1 MTTPHAH
8 SDPLRWLREFR
19 ARLAKGE
26 PLSAQ
31 QYATEQGLS
40 TTDETF
46 VDLVFA
52 EFLELELRGDP
63 HAQTVILERY
73 PEHASELQQQIML
86 HRAFQ
91 SNGEN
96 PSTHPSLQPH
106 HAPKQIHQ
114 DTLTDDAL
122 PTIPGFEVLRI
133 LGRGGMGVV
142 LLAKELQLGRF
153 VAIKLLLG
161 GELASKEQRQ
171 RFRAEA
177 RAAAALRHP
186 NIVQVD
192 DVDEVDGQP
201 FIVMEYVA
209 GGTLEEFLRHQR
221 IPARQAAQFI
231 REIAWAV
238 HAAHQAGIVHRDL
251 KPGNLLLAPRSQT
264 DGDSPRAQL
273 AAERSQKA
281 NQEHAV
287 ARTNSCTNEISD
299 YEPKITDFGL
309 AKSLQPSEMGQA
321 ALTVKGDVLGTP
333 CYMSPEQA
341 RGDVVLPAT
350 DIYALGSILYELL
363 SGAPPFQRA
372 TPWETVQCVLEQP
385 PPSLNSRIPADLRTI
400 CEKCLR
406 KEPEERYISMAAL
419 AVDLGLFLQGRSISA
434 RRVGSW
440 TRLVQ
445 WAKRNVAVAS
455 LLAIVGLT
463 LCTLLIVSLWSRW
476 TLQEM
481 LADSQQAKRQESL
494 ALQSAREQL
503 WENFLSEAQALQTS
517 RQLGQRYRSLEKVRE
532 AQQLLP
538 TVGPTSE
545 RQSQLRDTAIA
556 ALPLLD
562 IQRVPITSMPIGN
575 QSFLSADRKFQ
586 RMALR
591 QSDGTINIIQ
601 SAGQTVLRHFPP
613 DQANSVVISP
623 DGRYVLV
630 NQFASTLHA
639 FDDESLQRTIGTE
652 VRWPVFSEDSKVL
665 AAFDAQGLFI
675 HNIQEKH
682 TTRIPDIPMASMPML
697 FSPEGA
703 RLAVVCHDRLLIVS
717 TDPYASFLELPSPTL
732 TQQGQ
737 TLAWHP
743 GGDYLAA
750 GLYSDRSI
758 AVWHLPTRYQAK
770 TFRVGGQ
777 FHNLQFDP
785 SGQYLAAVG
794 LWGGSREVFE
804 FTTQESLL
812 QLPRDSGIAFGEDDS
827 GSLLV
832 LSGPSQGSLD
842 TWRIENQIVT
852 TFIQPANLLAKQR
865 SHSVLSSC
873 GRWLLV
879 NSEHGLEIY
888 NAIAGRPV
896 GTIPIGPLDYSGV
909 IAVHDGDFML
919 LHHGGCQQW
928 SLRSGHLEG
937 PVPWPVP
944 PGLTLIEVSA
954 DRRWGLC
961 SDSGGV
967 YLHDATGVEPLRFLG
982 AQLDVRSA
990 SFDLVHGRIATGS
1003 WNEASEIIIWDLKT
1017 AREERRLNVGQ
1028 HAVVCFSPDGHYL
1041 FTSSSGGSLWNVNSW
1056 QEWRLNSPD
1065 GSAEG
1070 FACAF
1075 SPDSRWFA
1083 HTSGKGRVKIQDL
1096 QQRTTIAN
1104 LTDPN
1109 QHHYFSLAFSADN
1122 SSMFGVTV
1130 GRECF
1135 VKRWDLKQID
1145 QYLSDLQLPSL
1156 KLATNVAPIQP
1167 ISEPATANRLLLPD
1181 NPNFTTI
1188 VEQSVL
1194 NRARQAFAE
1203 NRWAW
1208 GLAELRAAVLTMPEN
1223 ANLQTELAWRLLT
1236 LPPEHQDA
1244 GSALSAIRVSQ
1255 VANHDDRNSFIYAL
1269 ALAKL
1274 KQHDEALSIVANL
1287 RLAGEQEIHTKYLE
1301 ALLLANLE
1309 RREEA
1314 KSKLA
1319 EARELESRPTEPGA
1333 FPFADW
1339 DRFRGEVDLAVNQ
1352 GSAPAKRSSF
1362 RLKIFWPKNWSE
1374 FVRFCS
1380 ELRYRWWGN

>member
-1 MTTPHAH
+1 MNSPEPSA
-8 SDPLRWLREFR
+8 DPLHWLREFR
-19 ARLAKGE
+19 ARLAGGE
-26 PLSAQ
+26 ALTAS
-31 QYATEQGLS
+31 QYAAKHQLS
-40 TTDETF
+40 TTDELF
-46 VDLVFA
+46 VDLIFA
-52 EFLELELRGDP
+52 EFLEREQRGDRHAEDAILGAYPVHAAELRQQILLHRSFQQSGP
-63 HAQTVILERY
+63 TTIVTPEQTVARTN
-73 PEHASELQQQIML
+73 SE
-86 HRAFQ
+86 
-91 SNGEN
+91 N
-96 PSTHPSLQPH
+96 
-106 HAPKQIHQ
+106 
-114 DTLTDDAL
+114 TDSEQL
-122 PTIPGFEVLRI
+122 PAIPGFEVIRR
-133 LGRGGMGVV
+133 LGQGGMGVV
-142 LLAKELQLGRF
+142 LLARELQLGRL
-153 VAIKLLLG
+153 VAIKLLLSG
-161 GELASKEQRQ
+161 QLSSQAQRQ

-192 DVDEVDGQP
+192 DVGEVDGQP

-209 GGTLEEFLRHQR
+209 GGTLEEFLRQQR
-221 IPARQAAQFI
+221 ISAREAAQFI

-251 KPGNLLLAPRSQT
+251 KPGNLLLAPRSAT
-264 DGDSPRAQL
+264 VEDAARAPLNSQ
-273 AAERSQKA
+273 RSVA
-281 NQEHAV
+281 VNQEPAV
-287 ARTNSCTNEISD
+287 ACTNTCTNEIGD

-309 AKSLQPSEMGQA
+309 AKSLHPTEMGQA

-341 RGDVVLPAT
+341 RGDIVRPAT
-350 DIYALGSILYELL
+350 DIYSLGSILYELL

-385 PPSLNSRIPADLRTI
+385 PPSLNTRIPADLRTI

-455 LLAIVGLT
+455 LLAVVGLT

-494 ALQSAREQL
+494 ALQSSREQL
-503 WENFLSEAQALQTS
+503 WENLLSEAQAIQTS
-517 RQLGQRYRSLEKVRE
+517 RQLGQRYRSLENVRE

-562 IQRVPITSMPIGN
+562 IQKVPLTSLPTGN
-575 QSFLSADRKFQ
+575 QSFISADRKFQ

-623 DGRYVLV
+623 DGRYLLV
-630 NQFASTLHA
+630 NHFASTLHSL
-639 FDDESLQRTIGTE
+639 DDESLQRKIGTE
-652 VRWPVFSEDSKVL
+652 IRWPVFSEDSNVL

-675 HNIQEKH
+675 HNIQEKR
-682 TTRIPDIPMASMPML
+682 TTRIPDVPLASMPML
-697 FSPEGA
+697 FSPEGS

-717 TDPYASFLELPSPTL
+717 TDPYAPFLELPGPTL
-732 TQQGQ
+732 AQQGQ

-770 TFRVGGQ
+770 AFRVGGQ
-777 FHNLQFDP
+777 FHNLQFDR

-804 FTTQESLL
+804 FATQESLL
-812 QLPRDSGIAFGEDDS
+812 QLPRDTGIAFGEDDS

-852 TFIQPANLLAKQR
+852 TFIEPAHLLAKQR

-888 NAIAGRPV
+888 DAIAGRPA

-909 IAVHDGDFML
+909 IAAHDGDFML

-928 SLRSGHLEG
+928 SLRAGYLEG

-982 AQLDVRSA
+982 AQFDVRSA

-1003 WNEASEIIIWDLKT
+1003 WNQASEIIIWDLKT

-1028 HAVVCFSPDGHYL
+1028 QAVVRFSPDGNYL
-1041 FTSSSGGSLWNVNSW
+1041 FTSSSGGSLWNVDSW

-1070 FACAF
+1070 FAFAF

-1083 HTSGKGRVKIQDL
+1083 HTSGPGRIKIQDL
-1096 QQRTTIAN
+1096 QQRTTIAD

-1122 SSMFGVTV
+1122 SAMFGVTV

-1135 VKRWDLKQID
+1135 VKRWDLKHID
-1145 QYLSDLQLPSL
+1145 RYLGDLQLPPLNLSSD
-1156 KLATNVAPIQP
+1156 VEPIKP
-1167 ISEPATANRLLLPD
+1167 INDSHTTRLQIPSHPD
-1181 NPNFTTI
+1181 FDPL
-1188 VEQSVL
+1188 VEQQVL
-1194 NRARQAFAE
+1194 QRARQAFAE
-1203 NRWAW
+1203 QRWAL
-1208 GLAELRAAVLTMPEN
+1208 GLAELRAAVLSMPKN
-1223 ANLQTELAWRLLT
+1223 DKLQAELAWRLVS
-1236 LPPEHQDA
+1236 LPPEFQDA
-1244 GSALSAIRVSQ
+1244 GAALAAVRIARLTNYDEQLVI
-1255 VANHDDRNSFIYAL
+1255 IYAI
-1269 ALAKL
+1269 ALGKL
-1274 KQHDEALSIVANL
+1274 EQHNEALSILTHVQVEGHPQIL
-1287 RLAGEQEIHTKYLE
+1287 VKYFE
-1301 ALLLANLE
+1301 AQLLAELE
-1309 RREEA
+1309 RFEEA
-1314 KSKLA
+1314 KSVLA
-1319 EARELESRPTEPGA
+1319 AARELESQSFGDVTWPME
-1333 FPFADW
+1333 DW
-1339 DRFRGEVDLAVNQ
+1339 DRFRSEVERTVNQ
-1352 GSAPAKRSSF
+1352 VESPRKPKSF